1 MDLFH
6 AGPVESKKITGE
18 ACIHHLW
25 FSDADYD
32 QYGMRIK
39 WNPAIKTQADRN
51 ALRSSLI
58 TKKLDIISTDH
69 APHLLKEKTAPY
81 VNAASGGPMV
91 QHSLQAMLELGNQG
105 IISLPEIAEKMA
117 HNPALRFKIKDRG
130 FIRQGYY
137 ADLVLVNPRQAYTV
151 NNKNTLYKCGWSPFE
166 DQTFS
171 HSISKTMVNGE
182 IVFDGTQ
189 IVEKQVAMPL
199 YFDR

>member
-1 MDLFH
+1 IF
-6 AGPVESKKITGE
+6 
-18 ACIHHLW
+18 
-25 FSDADYD
+25 ADYFAYD
-32 QYGMRIK
+32 DGSSEAGYG
-39 WNPAIKTQADRN
+39 
-51 ALRSSLI
+51 L
-58 TKKLDIISTDH
+58 
-69 APHLLKEKTAPY
+69 
-81 VNAASGGPMV
+81 SG
-91 QHSLQAMLELGNQG
+91 SGN
-105 IISLPEIAEKMA
+105 SA
-117 HNPALRFKIKDRG
+117 ALRFKLKDRG